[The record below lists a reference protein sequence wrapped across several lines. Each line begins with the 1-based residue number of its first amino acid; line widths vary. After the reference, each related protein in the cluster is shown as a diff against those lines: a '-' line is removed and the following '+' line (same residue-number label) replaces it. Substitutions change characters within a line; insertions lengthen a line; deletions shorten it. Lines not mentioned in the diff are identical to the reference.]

1 MSIKQTIKMPQS
13 SINLEED
20 KVDSLANVQTND
32 IKQLSEQ
39 VIKLRGLEDKLAKQE
54 EELKKTKKDVEVLSG
69 DVIPTMMTEM
79 NISKFSL
86 EDGAGVEVKPVYGA
100 SIPKAKEEEAFN
112 WLRNNGLGDVIKNM
126 ITVSFG
132 RNEDNKAANFAVLAQ
147 GQGYQATQK
156 LKVEPMTLKALVRE
170 RTEKGL
176 EMPTDLFNVFAG
188 NRTKI
193 TRK

>member
-1 MSIKQTIKMPQS
+1 MSVKQKIKMPQS

-39 VIKLRGLEDKLAKQE
+39 VIKLRNLEDKLAKQE

-132 RNEDNKAANFAVLAQ
+132 RNEDICRAH
-147 GQGYQATQK
+147 G
-156 LKVEPMTLKALVRE
+156 
-170 RTEKGL
+170 
-176 EMPTDLFNVFAG
+176 
-188 NRTKI
+188 
-193 TRK
+193 